1 MRPSCIFSAIFLCYY
16 ESESEAITMD
26 YHFFATVSRMK
37 YIERWAL
44 MRSSRRENLS
54 EHSLEVAMIA
64 HALCL
69 IGNERFGRHLN
80 AEKAALTG
88 LYHDVSEIIT
98 GDMPTPVKY
107 GNSRIRDSYKEVE
120 AKATDRLLRQL
131 PEYLRHHYESILH
144 ETAADEEEA
153 YMFRLVK
160 GADKLSALIKCME
173 EMQTNEKE
181 FAIAYQSTLEKV
193 QEMAEECPEM
203 RVYMEDFLPSYGE
216 ALDTLLDEGME

>member
-1 MRPSCIFSAIFLCYY
+1 
-16 ESESEAITMD
+16 MD

-44 MRSSRRENLS
+44 MRSGRRENLS

-80 AEKAALTG
+80 AEKAALAG

-107 GNSRIRDSYKEVE
+107 GNDRIHDSYKEVE
-120 AKATDRLLRQL
+120 KQAVERLLKQL
-131 PEYLRHHYESILH
+131 PDDLRPHYEAILRG
-144 ETAADEEEA
+144 TSDDPEEQ
-153 YMFRLVK
+153 YMFALVK
-160 GADKLSALIKCME
+160 AADKLSALIKCME
-173 EMQTNEKE
+173 EKEMQNRE
-181 FAIAYQSTLEKV
+181 FEIAYESTLKKV
-193 QEMAEECPEM
+193 NEMAAQYPEIQ
-203 RVYMEDFLPSYGE
+203 VYMDEFLPSYGE
-216 ALDTLLDEGME
+216 ALDTLLGN

>member
-1 MRPSCIFSAIFLCYY
+1 
-16 ESESEAITMD
+16 MD

-44 MRSSRRENLS
+44 MRSGRRENLS

-80 AEKAALTG
+80 AEKAALAG

-107 GNSRIRDSYKEVE
+107 GNDRIHDSYKEVE
-120 AKATDRLLRQL
+120 KQAVERLLKQL
-131 PEYLRHHYESILH
+131 PDDLRPHYEAILRG
-144 ETAADEEEA
+144 TSDDPEEQ
-153 YMFRLVK
+153 YMFALVK
-160 GADKLSALIKCME
+160 AADKLSALIKCME
-173 EMQTNEKE
+173 EKQMQNRE
-181 FAIAYQSTLEKV
+181 FEIAYESTLKKV
-193 QEMAEECPEM
+193 NEMAAQYPEIQ
-203 RVYMEDFLPSYGE
+203 VYMDEFLPSYGE
-216 ALDTLLDEGME
+216 ALDTLLGN